1 MKLLSSRSAIAS
13 VIVDVITSKIILFD
27 SRSVITMIVSAWL
40 EPDGGSLVMKSIESS
55 LQIHSGI
62 GRGFSRPYCF
72 SLYIV
77 VLPYILQF

>member
-55 LQIHSGI
+55 L
-62 GRGFSRPYCF
+62 
-72 SLYIV
+72 
-77 VLPYILQF
+77 